1 MKNLRNALLGMG
13 AVLIVA
19 GFLFGG
25 FLGVIAFL
33 WALVCLYTG
42 LRCKTV
48 KRRRPR
54 PAPVVPP
61 EKCDIPVPNSA
72 YQQRIEKLQMLEQQ
86 ADRRLQSLTEYLDQ
100 LFADS
105 TITKNRYAAI
115 VNEAEN
121 VTDAN
126 LRKAQD
132 AVRIFSGSP
141 VTAQR
146 LEILDTYV
154 QSSEAMISKIDDVI
168 TELIR
173 SEQSYQ
179 KRSDQVVEEKMTELQ
194 ETTKYY
200 AQS

>member
-54 PAPVVPP
+54 PVPVVPP

-86 ADRRLQSLTEYLDQ
+86 ADRRLHSLTEYLDQ

>member
-54 PAPVVPP
+54 PVPVVPP

>member
-1 MKNLRNALLGMG
+1 MG

-54 PAPVVPP
+54 PVPVVPP

>member
-1 MKNLRNALLGMG
+1 MG

-54 PAPVVPP
+54 PVPVVPP

-86 ADRRLQSLTEYLDQ
+86 ADRRLHSLTEYLDQ